1 MASNATLAKPNPG
14 STDPNY
20 FPVDSLPEEITVNP
34 KTIASGRPL
43 HRDMASTKK
52 RHGWYSDNIKMKVA
66 CCYAV
71 TGNSKR
77 VSEMTKVPEGTIRA
91 WKQTEWWHEIQSR
104 IRLENNEELD
114 TKLTRLVDK
123 AVEQINDRLDNGDFI
138 YNIKQDK
145 LVRKPVGAKDLA
157 SITATTLDKRQLLRG
172 EPTSRVQKVS
182 ENEKL
187 VRLAEEFKKFALAK
201 TIEST
206 AINIEVDNAIE
217 DGLIEEGN
225 LPEYQDGD
233 GEWETT
239 EASSGDSSVERKEE
253 QEDGTE
259 TPEEENV
266 ESFDEDNQTL
276 TINEMFTE

>member
-1 MASNATLAKPNPG
+1 MPIASPNPG

-20 FPVDSLPEEITVNP
+20 FPVDSLPDEIVVNP
-34 KTIASGRPL
+34 KTVNNGRAR
-43 HRDMASTKK
+43 HRDMSNVKK

-77 VSEMTKVPEGTIRA
+77 VAEMTKVPEGTIRA
-91 WKQTEWWHEIQSR
+91 WKQTEWWNDIQSR

-114 TKLTRLVDK
+114 TKLTKLVDK
-123 AVEQINDRLDNGDFI
+123 AVEQINDRLDNGDYI

-187 VRLAEEFKKFALAK
+187 VRLAEEFKKFAAAK
-201 TIEST
+201 TIDQVST
-206 AINIEVDNAIE
+206 QIEIDNAKE
-217 DGLIEEGN
+217 DLDAFNEGN
-225 LPEYQDGD
+225 FEESNLEEHQDGD
-233 GEWETT
+233 GSWQATKASDSDSTLYSEEEQKDGT
-239 EASSGDSSVERKEE
+239 EASDEE
-253 QEDGTE
+253 IL
-259 TPEEENV
+259 EEP
-266 ESFDEDNQTL
+266 L
-276 TINEMFTE
+276 TINQLFSE